1 MKNSQTI
8 TNGKK
13 HDIEKI
19 RRNCKSSRKKYHNLR
34 GTWVEKIDCT
44 LDELLKMS
52 DEILEA
58 NKTTKYFWIMDSV
71 QNRLFKLLNMII

>member
-1 MKNSQTI
+1 MTLKRLEEIAKVVERNITI
-8 TNGKK
+8 CEG
-13 HDIEKI
+13 
-19 RRNCKSSRKKYHNLR
+19 L
-34 GTWVEKIDCT
+34 GVEKIDCT

>member
-1 MKNSQTI
+1 MTLKRLEEIAKVVERNITI
-8 TNGKK
+8 CEG
-13 HDIEKI
+13 
-19 RRNCKSSRKKYHNLR
+19 L
-34 GTWVEKIDCT
+34 GVEKIDCT

-58 NKTTKYFWIMDSV
+58 NNKKTKYFWIHDSV

>member
-1 MKNSQTI
+1 MTLKRLEEIAKVVERNITI
-8 TNGKK
+8 CEG
-13 HDIEKI
+13 
-19 RRNCKSSRKKYHNLR
+19 L
-34 GTWVEKIDCT
+34 GVEKIDCT
-44 LDELLKMS
+44 LEELFKMS

>member
-8 TNGKK
+8 TKVKNMTFKRLEEIAK
-13 HDIEKI
+13 VVE
-19 RRNCKSSRKKYHNLR
+19 RNITICEGL
-34 GTWVEKIDCT
+34 GVEKIDCT
-44 LDELLKMS
+44 LEELFKMS
-52 DEILEA
+52 DEIFAA